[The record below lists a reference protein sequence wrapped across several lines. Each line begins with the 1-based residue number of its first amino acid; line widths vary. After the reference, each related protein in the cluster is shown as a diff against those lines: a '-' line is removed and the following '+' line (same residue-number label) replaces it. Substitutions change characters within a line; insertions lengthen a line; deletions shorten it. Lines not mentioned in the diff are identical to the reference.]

1 MLFPHGGST
10 REIGRKGIT
19 GVSSA
24 VLRIGCLVSR
34 KSETIA
40 VRVFRQFVRLIAE
53 TGGKRM
59 VPDNLAEVAPPF
71 VNVRQGS
78 EARAFS
84 PRSELVYA
92 RTRNE
97 ADATAESAD
106 KVWRETAVRQSLCSV
121 AVKGRRGPVRKLH
134 MSKLEVKK
142 GSGAEG
148 MVVTG
153 DILLGRTVRDVVEVT
168 VASRT
173 HLRLVSAG
181 VAEE

>member
-1 MLFPHGGST
+1 MFPN
-10 REIGRKGIT
+10 I
-19 GVSSA
+19 
-24 VLRIGCLVSR
+24 
-34 KSETIA
+34 
-40 VRVFRQFVRLIAE
+40 FRDL
-53 TGGKRM
+53 
-59 VPDNLAEVAPPF
+59 PPPF

-106 KVWRETAVRQSLCSV
+106 KVWRETAVRQSLGSV

-142 GSGAEG
+142 GSGAER
-148 MVVTG
+148 MLETG
-153 DILLGRTVRDVVEVT
+153 ATLFGKNLPDLLKD
-168 VASRT
+168 
-173 HLRLVSAG
+173 
-181 VAEE
+181 

>member
-1 MLFPHGGST
+1 MFPDT
-10 REIGRKGIT
+10 FLE
-19 GVSSA
+19 
-24 VLRIGCLVSR
+24 L
-34 KSETIA
+34 
-40 VRVFRQFVRLIAE
+40 
-53 TGGKRM
+53 
-59 VPDNLAEVAPPF
+59 PPPF

-97 ADATAESAD
+97 ADAPAESAD

-121 AVKGRRGPVRKLH
+121 AVKGRRGPVGKLH

-142 GSGAEG
+142 GSGAER

-153 DILLGRTVRDVVEVT
+153 DILFRRNVREVVEVS
-168 VASRT
+168 VAT
-173 HLRLVSAG
+173 GADLRLFT
-181 VAEE
+181 